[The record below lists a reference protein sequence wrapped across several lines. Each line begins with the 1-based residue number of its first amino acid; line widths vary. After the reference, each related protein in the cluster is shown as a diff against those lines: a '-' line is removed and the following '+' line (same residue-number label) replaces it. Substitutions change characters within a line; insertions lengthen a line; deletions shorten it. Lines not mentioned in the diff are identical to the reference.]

1 MIMVIK
7 NERFSKRKAR
17 RLKHDIQTWRT
28 FHWLVVRWKHSNKP
42 YTKGRKIRFQALIKA
57 RALVLLAERGRKK
70 IL

>member
-7 NERFSKRKAR
+7 NEPFSKRKAR
-17 RLKHDIQTWRT
+17 RLKHDIQTWKV
-28 FHWLVVRWKHSNKP
+28 FNWFLVRWKHSNKP
-42 YTKGRKIRFQALIKA
+42 NTKGRKMRFQALIKA